1 MGSSD
6 SVCHRNAT
14 HCRQRL
20 IVKRRSRR
28 RRRVP
33 QVNPRVSF
41 QLTPPPNGKLP
52 LALVVNQHS
61 TIKAG
66 AGVLYSKR
74 DRFHGCYLLCGF
86 VRPEEFVGKF
96 I

>member
-28 RRRVP
+28 RRVP
-33 QVNPRVSF
+33 QLNPRVSF

-66 AGVLYSKR
+66 AGGTPLETGSISWM
-74 DRFHGCYLLCGF
+74 L
-86 VRPEEFVGKF
+86 F
-96 I
+96 IVWSR